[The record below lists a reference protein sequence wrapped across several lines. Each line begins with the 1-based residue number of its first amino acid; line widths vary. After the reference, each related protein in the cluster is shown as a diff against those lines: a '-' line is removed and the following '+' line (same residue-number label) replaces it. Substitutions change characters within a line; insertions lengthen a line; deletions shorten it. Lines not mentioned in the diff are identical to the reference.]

1 MRANLVRTKQVQ
13 RHIQRNRVGLDHRG
27 GGGSRRRLHHPV
39 EDVGKSCWRV
49 VNRADPSRTGT
60 LDRDLLYLARYGQP
74 IDDDIGLTGGSY
86 LAKFAIDF
94 TQITTSH
101 DLGIT
106 RDTFP
111 CNIRRS
117 FDSQAIALLVYLFEE
132 GLGFPGGG
140 GFDIPFGVQFL
151 NDDSYAFSSA
161 GAEFRPGVRLA
172 QGDWFL
178 TVNCPSQQGHQ
189 APAEIQ
195 QRAMYQ
201 RTVHSGHPGTMSGI
215 QQRLKSL
222 V

>member
-1 MRANLVRTKQVQ
+1 MKN
-13 RHIQRNRVGLDHRG
+13 
-27 GGGSRRRLHHPV
+27 
-39 EDVGKSCWRV
+39 VGKSRWRIV
-49 VNRADPSRTGT
+49 DSTDPSGTGT
-60 LDRDLLYLARYGQP
+60 LDGDLPYLAGDGQP

-101 DLGIT
+101 DLGIS

-132 GLGFPGGG
+132 GLGFPGCG
-140 GFDIPFGVQFL
+140 GFDVAVGVQFL

-172 QGDWFL
+172 QSDRFL
-178 TVNCPSQQGHQ
+178 TVNCPSQQRHQ

-195 QRAMYQ
+195 QRAMYR
-201 RTVHSGHPGTMSGI
+201 RTVHSGQPGTMSGNK
-215 QQRLKSL
+215 QRL
-222 V
+222 VIPV